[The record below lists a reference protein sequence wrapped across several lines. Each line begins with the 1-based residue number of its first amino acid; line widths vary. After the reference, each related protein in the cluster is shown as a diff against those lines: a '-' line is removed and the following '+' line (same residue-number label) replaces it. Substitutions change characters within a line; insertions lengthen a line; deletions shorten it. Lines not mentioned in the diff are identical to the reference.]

1 MIGLILSILVFN
13 VLAFKMNK
21 RLTANQIVHIWM
33 LPLLLSISF

>member
-21 RLTANQIVHIWM
+21 RLTANQIVHIGM
-33 LPLLLSISF
+33 FTIAAQHIL